1 MLSVKEGKELI
12 KNLSA
17 EEKEN
22 YYFALRFE
30 YVKEDLISQIDES
43 FSLSDKDKEKVAEKA
58 AERYLYQGD
67 YYGEVP
73 YYDQLNDLIYEVMED
88 LGISEKEDEFDKE

>member
-12 KNLSA
+12 KNLSK
-17 EEKEN
+17 EEREN

-30 YVKEDLISQIDES
+30 YVREDFFSNLDELY
-43 FSLSDKDKEKVAEKA
+43 SLSDKDKEKVAEKA
-58 AERYLYQGD
+58 AERYVYQGD
-67 YYGEVP
+67 YDNEVP
-73 YYDQLNDLIYEVMED
+73 YYDQINDLIYEVMEE